1 MKKLLILLLLISFN
15 VLCAEAKPTEKQVRA
30 FFYSYVTAVN
40 AYSPDIFSK
49 YYLPNATIY
58 RVVQKKDGTTQQVT
72 VPMSIYKDES
82 RKGEKLAKFVK
93 YTNDYTNIRIT
104 PQNNDFRI
112 DAVRKPS
119 MGGSF
124 PAYFVIGEDNSG
136 NLKIKVESMNTPRQ
150 EFLQKQ

>member
-1 MKKLLILLLLISFN
+1 MNKFLSLFFVISLFT
-15 VLCAEAKPTEKQVRA
+15 LSSDAKPTEKQVRA

-49 YYLPNATIY
+49 YYIPNATIY
-58 RVVQKKDGTTQQVT
+58 RVVQKKDGTTQRVT
-72 VPMSIYKDES
+72 VPMSIYQNES
-82 RKGEKLAKFVK
+82 KKGEKLAKFVK
-93 YTNDYTNIRIT
+93 YTNDYANIKIT

-124 PAYFVIGEDNSG
+124 PAYFVIGEDSNG

>member
-15 VLCAEAKPTEKQVRA
+15 VLCAEAKTTEKQVKA

-40 AYSPDIFSK
+40 SYSPDIFSR

-72 VPMSIYKDES
+72 IPMSIYQNES

>member
-1 MKKLLILLLLISFN
+1 MKKLLGLFFLVLIS
-15 VLCAEAKPTEKQVRA
+15 VLSADAKPTEKQVRA
-30 FFYSYVTAVN
+30 FFISYVNAVN
-40 AYSPDIFSK
+40 SYSPDIFSK
-49 YYLPNATIY
+49 YYIPNATIY

-72 VPMSIYKDES
+72 VPMSIYQNES

-93 YTNDYTNIRIT
+93 YTNDYTNIKIT

-124 PAYFVIGEDNSG
+124 PAYFVIGEDNNG
-136 NLKIKVESMNTPRQ
+136 HLKIKVESMNTPRQ